1 MHHLLLFLSRSGLP
15 LNESFRSVEVREY
28 LLSDTAYFGRP
39 QVAYIIKVLLVILFF
54 IYLFAGIHPALSN
67 I

>member
-1 MHHLLLFLSRSGLP
+1 M
-15 LNESFRSVEVREY
+15 NESFRSVEVREY